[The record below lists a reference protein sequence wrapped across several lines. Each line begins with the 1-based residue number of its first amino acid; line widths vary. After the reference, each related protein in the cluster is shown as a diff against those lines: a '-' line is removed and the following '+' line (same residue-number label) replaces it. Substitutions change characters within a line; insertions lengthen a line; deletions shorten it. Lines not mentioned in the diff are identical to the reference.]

1 MLFSYKGIDKTYKYK
16 RGLVEAKSEVEVIKK
31 IKEEEDV
38 IVIVSI
44 NRTSNNK
51 TLYKIRS
58 SFNSRLENIENR
70 LNSRTNKIIQKDKQK
85 TKKAKTSKDSL
96 GNKSPILRGLSK
108 LTSMELKAPSFNKK
122 RSKKIV
128 MDEDM
133 YANLQ
138 NMFKEQQ
145 SYEGINDDYGIEL
158 TETARPVD
166 LSENKVKKT
175 ERVQRREKA
184 DGKKIDWSLI
194 DNNDSPEIK
203 DNMKIRVKE
212 KEIIMFTRRLHIML
226 SSGVPLL
233 SSLESLRET
242 SSKEMSRVLAKV
254 TDDIQLGNSFSE
266 SIAKFPRQFNSTF
279 VALVSIGETSGSLE
293 KSLRDILK
301 MKDQEQKVSRKIK
314 VASVYPIVI
323 SVVLTVFMIAAY
335 LFFIPK
341 FEEQFTSQN
350 MELPRFTQVVFGI
363 ANYFPYVLGSIILII
378 VVFMFLKKNIPEVN
392 YLYKRTVD
400 KLKLKIP
407 TIKNV
412 SSALYMYSFASNIAL
427 MLDNG
432 IRLSDTL
439 TLTGKT
445 IDNIYLKN
453 EIEDISNLMVHGLT
467 FSESLREQENF
478 EEILINIA
486 LTGEKS
492 GKMVFAL
499 SQVAEYYEQ
508 ELSRQIDSLLEL
520 VQPVS
525 ILLIGLTIAPIIIA
539 VYLPILDMSSGALM

>member
-16 RGLVEAKSEVEVIKK
+16 RGLIEAESEVEVIKK
-31 IKEEEDV
+31 IKEEDV
-38 IVIVSI
+38 IVIISI
-44 NRTSNNK
+44 SKTSNNK
-51 TLYKIRS
+51 ALYKIRS
-58 SFNSRLENIENR
+58 GLNNRLENIENR

-85 TKKAKTSKDSL
+85 KTKANKDSL
-96 GNKSPILRGLSK
+96 VNRSPILRK
-108 LTSMELKAPSFNKK
+108 LKEFSSMEPKIPSFNKK
-122 RSKKIV
+122 NSKKIV

-133 YANLQ
+133 YTNLQ

-145 SYEGINDDYGIEL
+145 RYEGTSDNYYDIEL
-158 TETARPVD
+158 TSAEKPTYD

-175 ERVQRREKA
+175 ERAQKREKTS
-184 DGKKIDWSLI
+184 GKKIDWSLI
-194 DNNDSPEIK
+194 DNNDNPEIK
-203 DNMKIRVKE
+203 SNMKIKVKE
-212 KEIIMFTRRLHIML
+212 KELIMFARRLNIML

-242 SSKEMSRVLAKV
+242 SSKRMSQVLARV
-254 TDDIQLGNSFSE
+254 TEDIQLGNSFSE
-266 SIAKFPRQFNSTF
+266 AIAKFPRQFNSTF

-301 MKDQEQKVSRKIK
+301 VKDQEQKVARKMK

-323 SVVLTVFMIAAY
+323 SIVLLVFMMGAY
-335 LFFIPK
+335 LFFIPQ
-341 FEEQFTSQN
+341 FEEQFSSQGV
-350 MELPRFTQVVFGI
+350 ELPGFTKFVFGI
-363 ANYFPYVLGSIILII
+363 ANYFPFILGSIVLII
-378 VVFMFLKKNIPEVN
+378 VIFLFLKKNIPEVN
-392 YLYKRTVD
+392 YLYRRTVD

-407 TIKNV
+407 VIKNLNSV
-412 SSALYMYSFASNIAL
+412 LYMYSFASNISL

-445 IDNIYLKN
+445 INNIYLKN

-499 SQVAEYYEQ
+499 TQIAEYYEQ

-539 VYLPILDMSSGALM
+539 AYLPILDMSSGALM